1 MLHAAALALAA
12 WTVSAPPRCPDD
24 GSVSVHAVEDG
35 YIVVR
40 LLGDDSHRSLL
51 KGGTYHDL
59 DREALQGRVMFVID
73 ELAVQWLL
81 VERTAFARGALPS
94 ARATLDAY
102 YDFEMGHLRA
112 QPIAVRSL
120 ERFDLFDVTGPDGR
134 RRTFLVWKAVLG
146 DAPGPQFWVATAHP
160 RGIVVLSVG
169 GRSESASK
177 ALVDSYLDTFSSV
190 DAESCAVLK
199 EERARET
206 PGKRPATP
214 SPEPARPPTDGGPPA
229 ARTAPRPS

>member
-12 WTVSAPPRCPDD
+12 WTVSAPTRCPDD
-24 GSVSVHAVEDG
+24 GSVSIHAAEDG
-35 YIVVR
+35 YVVVR
-40 LLGDDSHRSLL
+40 LLGDDSHRCLL
-51 KGGTYHDL
+51 KGGTYREL
-59 DREALQGRVMFVID
+59 DPEALQGRVMFGID
-73 ELAVQWLL
+73 DLAVQWLL
-81 VERTAFARGALPS
+81 VERAAFVRGALPS
-94 ARATLDAY
+94 AQATLEAY
-102 YDFEMGHLRA
+102 YDFEMSHLRA
-112 QPIAVRSL
+112 QPIVVRSL

-190 DAESCAVLK
+190 DAESCAALRK
-199 EERARET
+199 ERAR

-214 SPEPARPPTDGGPPA
+214 ARDPDRPPTDGDPPA